1 MSDITFDALRELPV
15 LILDGATGTG
25 LMAAGMPRGVCVER
39 WVLEHPQV
47 LIDWQKQYLA
57 AGSRLLL
64 TPTFGANRA
73 RLALFGEQ
81 DNVAELNRR
90 LAALTVEAADG
101 KALVAGDVSPT
112 GLFCEPFGDASFEEL
127 VAIYAEQIAA
137 LKEAGVDLI
146 FAETMMSLG
155 DVRAAVVAARD
166 AGLPVIA
173 SVTMDGGSRTL
184 SGMTPE
190 AAVLCLQ
197 AAGADAV
204 GLNCSTGVEDMAA
217 LLPGM
222 RQVARVPLAAK
233 PNAGTPEA
241 PLPPESF
248 GPLCAAMAAEG
259 ALLLGGCCQSS
270 PAHIAALT
278 DALKKAAGTAA
289 DAVSPAAAALPAL
302 LQTLCGG
309 ATESLSAAK
318 KAVPDLTGLPLCF
331 ENRIFP
337 DTADGEAGL
346 ALSEPLACDA
356 DLEDAL
362 LDADDGDAQAAL
374 IRIRPGDDV
383 RCIARSCFMS
393 PLPVALCCTDD
404 SLLESALRIFPGR
417 AAVLCQSAAQRKIAL
432 RWGAMLLPD

>member
-47 LIDWQKQYLA
+47 LTDWQKQYLA

-73 RLALFGEQ
+73 RLAQFGEQ
-81 DNVAELNRR
+81 DNVAELTRR

-184 SGMTPE
+184 SGMMPE

-222 RQVARVPLAAK
+222 LRFARVPLAAK

-241 PLPPESF
+241 PLTPEAF
-248 GPLCAAMAAEG
+248 GPLCAAMADEG

-278 DALKKAAGTAA
+278 NALAANAPANAKA
-289 DAVSPAAAALPAL
+289 PAALAAL
-302 LQTLCGG
+302 LQ
-309 ATESLSAAK
+309 
-318 KAVPDLTGLPLCF
+318 
-331 ENRIFP
+331 
-337 DTADGEAGL
+337 
-346 ALSEPLACDA
+346 
-356 DLEDAL
+356 
-362 LDADDGDAQAAL
+362 
-374 IRIRPGDDV
+374 
-383 RCIARSCFMS
+383 
-393 PLPVALCCTDD
+393 
-404 SLLESALRIFPGR
+404 
-417 AAVLCQSAAQRKIAL
+417 
-432 RWGAMLLPD
+432 

>member
-1 MSDITFDALRELPV
+1 MYEAFNARFAALGSASV
-15 LILDGATGTG
+15 LLLDGATGTG
-25 LMAAGMPRGVCVER
+25 LMAAGMPKGVCVER

-73 RLALFGEQ
+73 RLKQFGEQ

-90 LAALTVEAADG
+90 LAALTLEAADG

-137 LKEAGVDLI
+137 LKDAGVDLI

-155 DVRAAVVAARD
+155 DVRAAVVAAKD

-173 SVTMDGGSRTL
+173 SVTMDDGRRTL
-184 SGMTPE
+184 SGMTAG
-190 AAVLCLQ
+190 AAVLALQ

-217 LLPGM
+217 LLPEM
-222 RQVARVPLAAK
+222 LQYARVPLATK

-241 PLPPESF
+241 PLTAEAF
-248 GPLCAAMAAEG
+248 GPLCAAMADGG

-270 PAHIAALT
+270 PAHLAALNAALADGCT
-278 DALKKAAGTAA
+278 APSPALHSLLKKLCAGADESCRTAN
-289 DAVSPAAAALPAL
+289 
-302 LQTLCGG
+302 
-309 ATESLSAAK
+309 K
-318 KAVPDLTGLPLCF
+318 KAPDQTGLPLCF
-331 ENRIFP
+331 ENRIFAG
-337 DTADGEAGL
+337 TANGEAGL
-346 ALSEPLACDA
+346 LLSAPLACDET
-356 DLEDAL
+356 LEDAL
-362 LDADDGDAQAAL
+362 MDANDGEAQAAL
-374 IRIRPGDDV
+374 VTLSPGDDV
-383 RCIARSCFMS
+383 RCLARSCFMS
-393 PLPVALCCTDD
+393 GLPIALCSEDD
-404 SLLESALRIFPGR
+404 ALLESALRIFPGR
-417 AAVLCQSAAQRKIAL
+417 AAVMCRTPVQKAIAS
-432 RWGAMLLPD
+432 RWGAMLLPQ

>member
-1 MSDITFDALRELPV
+1 MSDITFDALRELSV

-47 LIDWQKQYLA
+47 LTDWQKQYLA

-73 RLALFGEQ
+73 RLAQFGEQ

-90 LAALTVEAADG
+90 LAALTVEAAAG

-112 GLFCEPFGDASFEEL
+112 GLFCEPFGDAAFEEL

-137 LKEAGVDLI
+137 LKDAGVDLI

-155 DVRAAVVAARD
+155 DVRAAVVAAKD

-241 PLPPESF
+241 PLTPEAF
-248 GPLCAAMAAEG
+248 GPLCAAMADEG

-278 DALKKAAGTAA
+278 NALAANASA
-289 DAVSPAAAALPAL
+289 DAKAPAALAAL
-302 LQTLCGG
+302 LQKLCGG
-309 ATESLSAAK
+309 TDTPTGTE
-318 KAVPDLTGLPLCF
+318 KAVPELTGLPLCF
-331 ENRIFP
+331 ENRIFE
-337 DTADGEAGL
+337 DTAGGEAGL
-346 ALSEPLACDA
+346 ALSEPLACGE
-356 DLEDAL
+356 DLEDDL
-362 LDADDGDAQAAL
+362 MDADDGKAQAAL
-374 IRIRPGDDV
+374 IRILPGDDV

-393 PLPVALCCTDD
+393 PLPVALTCEDD
-404 SLLESALRIFPGR
+404 ALLENALRIFPGR
-417 AAVLCQSAAQRKIAL
+417 AAVLCQNAAQKALAL
-432 RWGAMLLPD
+432 RWGAMVLPE